1 LRRSVALGATAASF
15 LSYKTSPM
23 ANLRDIRRRIK
34 SVKNTAQITKAMQ
47 MVAATKMRRAQQA
60 AIALRP
66 YAERLDEMG
75 ANIYAGIGANEVSHP
90 LLQKRNKGG
99 KTAVIVLTSEKGLC
113 GPLNTNLLREVLK
126 NDDASKVYISVGK
139 KGRQTLARLK
149 KNLLADFELKD
160 SPTFAESKAISR
172 FVLQKFEEGQFDAVE
187 IYYNRFVN
195 TLSQVPTRYPV
206 VPIGADTLAVAKTKG
221 QARHKELSENTPPT
235 GDKAAVSYNFEPD
248 ATLLLG
254 KLLPYFIHLELYN
267 KILESRASEH
277 SARMVAMKAATD
289 NAKQLVKDLT
299 LEYNKARQAAITN
312 EILEISSAAAM
323 MN

>member
-1 LRRSVALGATAASF
+1 
-15 LSYKTSPM
+15 M

-75 ANIYAGIGANEVSHP
+75 ANIYAGIGANEVGHP
-90 LLQKRNKGG
+90 LLRKGNKGG
-99 KTAVIVLTSEKGLC
+99 KTCVIVLTSEKGLC

-126 NDDASKVYISVGK
+126 NDDASKIYISVGK

-160 SPTFAESKAISR
+160 SPTFTESKAISR

-195 TLSQVPTRYPV
+195 TLSQIPTRYPL
-206 VPIGADTLAVAKTKG
+206 VPIGAETLEVAKSKGHAKHEALTKKT
-221 QARHKELSENTPPT
+221 APT
-235 GDKAAVSYNFEPD
+235 DGNAPAISYNFEPD
-248 ATLLLG
+248 AAELLG
-254 KLLPYFIHLELYN
+254 KLLPYYIHLELYN

>member
-1 LRRSVALGATAASF
+1 
-15 LSYKTSPM
+15 M

-47 MVAATKMRRAQQA
+47 MVAATKMRRAQQSA
-60 AIALRP
+60 VALRP
-66 YAERLDEMG
+66 YAERLDDL
-75 ANIYAGIGANEVSHP
+75 AAHLYASVGPNEVGHP
-90 LLQKRNKGG
+90 LLQKRTGNG
-99 KTAVIVLTSEKGLC
+99 KTAVVVLTSEKGLC
-113 GPLNTNLLREVLK
+113 GPLNTNLLREVLRH
-126 NDDASKVYISVGK
+126 DDPSKVYIGVGR

-160 SPTFAESKAISR
+160 TPTFSDSKTISR
-172 FVLQKFEEGQFDAVE
+172 FLIQKFEEKAFDAVE

-195 TLSQVPTRYPV
+195 TLSQIPTRYPL
-206 VPIGADTLAVAKTKG
+206 VPIGAAILAPAKAKG
-221 QARHKELSENTPPT
+221 ATERTER
-235 GDKAAVSYNFEPD
+235 AAGTAPAPAATYNFEPD
-248 ATLLLG
+248 AAELLG
-254 KLLPYFIHLELYN
+254 KLLPYYVHLAVYD

-277 SARMVAMKAATD
+277 SARMVAMKSATD

-323 MN
+323 VS

>member
-1 LRRSVALGATAASF
+1 
-15 LSYKTSPM
+15 M

-47 MVAATKMRRAQQA
+47 MVAATKMRRAQQT

-66 YAERLDEMG
+66 YADRLDDLA
-75 ANIYAGIGANEVSHP
+75 ANIYAGVGPNEVSHP
-90 LLQKRNKGG
+90 LLQNRAKSG
-99 KTAVIVLTSEKGLC
+99 KTAVVVLTTEKGLC
-113 GPLNTNLLREVLK
+113 GPLNTNLMRDVLRA
-126 NDDASKVYISVGK
+126 DDASKVYISVGR
-139 KGRQTLARLK
+139 KGRQVLVRLK

-160 SPTFAESKAISR
+160 SPTLAESKTISR
-172 FVLQKFEEGQFDAVE
+172 FLLQKFEEGQFDTVE

-195 TLSQVPTRYPV
+195 TLSQVPTRSPL
-206 VPIGADTLAVAKTKG
+206 VPIGADILAAAQAEG
-221 QARHKELSENTPPT
+221 AARHAELHNKKPAAEGNAHP
-235 GDKAAVSYNFEPD
+235 AVSYNFEPD
-248 ATLLLG
+248 AGFLLG
-254 KLLPYFIHLELYN
+254 KLLPYYVHLELYE

-277 SARMVAMKAATD
+277 SARMVAMKSATD

-323 MN
+323 VS

>member
-1 LRRSVALGATAASF
+1 
-15 LSYKTSPM
+15 M

-47 MVAATKMRRAQQA
+47 MVASTKMRRAQQA

-66 YAERLDEMG
+66 YASRLDDMA
-75 ANIYAGIGANEVSHP
+75 ANIYAGVGPNEVSHP
-90 LLQKRNKGG
+90 LLQKRNKSG
-99 KTAVIVLTSEKGLC
+99 KTAVLVLTSEKGLC
-113 GPLNTNLLREVLK
+113 GPLNTNLLRDVLRA
-126 NDDASKVYISVGK
+126 DDAGKVYISVGR
-139 KGRQTLARLK
+139 KGRQVLVRLK

-160 SPTFAESKAISR
+160 SPTFAESKTISR
-172 FVLQKFEEGQFDAVE
+172 FLQKFEENQFDAVE

-195 TLSQVPTRYPV
+195 TLSQVPTRFPL
-206 VPIGADTLAVAKTKG
+206 VPIGAETLAVAKALGEAKH
-221 QARHKELSENTPPT
+221 AELKEKRTDGNPNS
-235 GDKAAVSYNFEPD
+235 AVSYNFEPD
-248 ATLLLG
+248 AAELFG
-254 KLLPYFIHLELYN
+254 KLLPYYVHLLVYE

-277 SARMVAMKAATD
+277 SARMVAMKSATD

-323 MN
+323 VN

>member
-1 LRRSVALGATAASF
+1 
-15 LSYKTSPM
+15 M

-66 YAERLDEMG
+66 YASRLDEMT
-75 ANIYAGIGANEVSHP
+75 ANIYAGVGPNEVSHP
-90 LLQKRNKGG
+90 LLQRRNKSG
-99 KTAVIVLTSEKGLC
+99 KTAVVVLTSEKGLC
-113 GPLNTNLLREVLK
+113 GPLNTNLLRDVLK
-126 NDDASKVYISVGK
+126 NDGAGKVYVSVGR
-139 KGRQTLARLK
+139 KGRQVLVRLK

-160 SPTFAESKAISR
+160 SPTFAESKTISR
-172 FVLQKFEEGQFDAVE
+172 FLIQKFEENQFDAVE

-195 TLSQVPTRYPV
+195 TLSQVPTRFPLI
-206 VPIGADTLAVAKTKG
+206 PIGAETLAVAQTLAKAKHAERTEPNPDGKG
-221 QARHKELSENTPPT
+221 HVNP
-235 GDKAAVSYNFEPD
+235 SYNFEPD
-248 ATLLLG
+248 AAELLG
-254 KLLPYFIHLELYN
+254 KLLPYYIHLEVYE

-277 SARMVAMKAATD
+277 SARMVAMKSATD

-323 MN
+323 VS

>member
-1 LRRSVALGATAASF
+1 
-15 LSYKTSPM
+15 M

-66 YAERLDEMG
+66 YSERLDEM
-75 ANIYAGIGANEVSHP
+75 AAHIYEGIGQNEVTHP
-90 LLQKRNKGG
+90 LLQKGNKSG

-113 GPLNTNLLREVLK
+113 GPLNTNLLRDVIK
-126 NDDASKVYISVGK
+126 ADNPDKVYISVGR
-139 KGRQTLARLK
+139 KGRQVLARLK

-160 SPTFAESKAISR
+160 SPTFADSKTISR
-172 FVLQKFEEGQFDAVE
+172 FVLKKFEEQQFDAVE

-195 TLSQVPTRYPV
+195 TLSQVPTRFPL
-206 VPIGADTLAVAKTKG
+206 VPIGADTLAAAKARSD
-221 QARHKELSENTPPT
+221 ARHADPKELKTDGNNQSP
-235 GDKAAVSYNFEPD
+235 SYNLEPD
-248 ATLLLG
+248 ADALFG
-254 KLLPYFIHLELYN
+254 KLLPYYIHLELYE

-277 SARMVAMKAATD
+277 SARMVAMKSATD

-323 MN
+323 VS

>member
-1 LRRSVALGATAASF
+1 
-15 LSYKTSPM
+15 M

-47 MVAATKMRRAQQA
+47 MVAATKMRRAQMA

-90 LLQKRNKGG
+90 LLQKRSSKGG

-160 SPTFAESKAISR
+160 SPTFTESKAISR
-172 FVLQKFEEGQFDAVE
+172 FVLQKFEEGQFDSVE

-206 VPIGADTLAVAKTKG
+206 VPIGADTLATAKTKG
-221 QARHKELSENTPPT
+221 HARHQELTKKTSPT
-235 GDKAAVSYNFEPD
+235 GEHPAAISYNFEPD
-248 ATLLLG
+248 APLLLG
-254 KLLPYFIHLELYN
+254 KLLPYYIHLELYN

>member
-1 LRRSVALGATAASF
+1 
-15 LSYKTSPM
+15 M

-47 MVAATKMRRAQQA
+47 MVAATKMRRAQQTA
-60 AIALRP
+60 LALRP
-66 YAERLDEMG
+66 YASRLDDMA
-75 ANIYAGIGANEVSHP
+75 ANIYAGVGPNEVSHP
-90 LLQKRNKGG
+90 LLQKRNKSG

-113 GPLNTNLLREVLK
+113 GPLNTNLLRDVLRAD
-126 NDDASKVYISVGK
+126 NANKVYISVGR
-139 KGRQTLARLK
+139 KGRQVLVRMK

-160 SPTFAESKAISR
+160 SPTFAESKTISR
-172 FVLQKFEEGQFDAVE
+172 FVLQKFDEGLFDAVE

-195 TLSQVPTRYPV
+195 TLSQIPTRYPL
-206 VPIGADTLAVAKTKG
+206 VPIGADTLAVAKALGEAKH
-221 QARHKELSENTPPT
+221 AELREKRTDGHANS
-235 GDKAAVSYNFEPD
+235 AVSYNFEPD
-248 ATLLLG
+248 AAELLG
-254 KLLPYFIHLELYN
+254 KLLPYYVHLELYE

-277 SARMVAMKAATD
+277 SARMVAMKSATD

-323 MN
+323 VS

>member
-1 LRRSVALGATAASF
+1 
-15 LSYKTSPM
+15 M

-66 YAERLDEMG
+66 YASRLDDMA
-75 ANIYAGIGANEVSHP
+75 ANIYAGVGPNEVSHP
-90 LLQKRNKGG
+90 LLQERKKSG
-99 KTAVIVLTSEKGLC
+99 KTAILVLTSEKGLC
-113 GPLNTNLLREVLK
+113 GPLNTNLLRDVLK
-126 NDDASKVYISVGK
+126 NDDASKVYISVGR
-139 KGRQTLARLK
+139 KGRQTLVRLK

-160 SPTFAESKAISR
+160 SPTFSESKTISR
-172 FVLQKFEEGQFDAVE
+172 FLLQKFEENQFDAVE

-195 TLSQVPTRYPV
+195 TLSQIPTRFPL
-206 VPIGADTLAVAKTKG
+206 VPIGAEMLAVGKARGEAKHAERTKKG
-221 QARHKELSENTPPT
+221 TDGKPNST
-235 GDKAAVSYNFEPD
+235 GSYNFEPD
-248 ATLLLG
+248 ANELLG
-254 KLLPYFIHLELYN
+254 KLLPYYVHLTVYE

-277 SARMVAMKAATD
+277 SARMVAMKSATD

-323 MN
+323 MA

>member
-1 LRRSVALGATAASF
+1 
-15 LSYKTSPM
+15 M

-34 SVKNTAQITKAMQ
+34 SVKNTSQITKAMQ

-60 AIALRP
+60 ALSIRP
-66 YAERLDEMG
+66 YADRLDEMAG
-75 ANIYAGIGANEVSHP
+75 HLFANIGKDEISHP
-90 LLQKRNKGG
+90 LLQKRQGNG

-113 GPLNTNLLREVLK
+113 GPLNTNLLRDVLK
-126 NDDASKVYISVGK
+126 TDDGNRVYITVGR
-139 KGRQTLARLK
+139 KGRQVIARMK

-160 SPTFAESKAISR
+160 SPTFSESKTISR
-172 FVLQKFEEGQFDAVE
+172 FLVQKFEEGEFDAVE

-195 TLSQVPTRYPV
+195 TLSQVPTRFPL
-206 VPIGADTLAVAKTKG
+206 VPIGAEVLGVAKAMGEAHHAARTEKSPDGKIKG
-221 QARHKELSENTPPT
+221 ANLT
-235 GDKAAVSYNFEPD
+235 YNFEPD
-248 ATLLLG
+248 ANILLG
-254 KLLPYFIHLELYN
+254 KLLPYYVHLQVYN

-312 EILEISSAAAM
+312 EILEIASAAATM
-323 MN
+323 G